1 MRMLMNMQM
10 SYDGE
15 RERQRQR
22 EKRNNATAPVKR
34 ERKQKEKR
42 TCLIWFVVFRLSLS
56 LSLSLWP
63 VNGISWG
70 LDAGNT
76 VAARSAWNAS
86 ADDAVRWGITRET
99 NDGSLLSN
107 SAYGRHRN
115 ATGMREFRA
124 WREIRKMPQLWMD
137 AGSWIFVFFFCWF
150 SFLMRN

>member
-42 TCLIWFVVFRLSLS
+42 TCLIWFVVFRLS